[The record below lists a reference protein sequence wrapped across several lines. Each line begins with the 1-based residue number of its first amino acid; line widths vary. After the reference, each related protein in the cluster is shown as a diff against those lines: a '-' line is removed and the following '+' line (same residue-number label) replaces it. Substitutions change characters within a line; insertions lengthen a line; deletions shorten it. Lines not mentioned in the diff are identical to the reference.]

1 MSRKA
6 IFLLMRRAAFILLL
20 LGVSQALMA
29 PSAAAQVVTVTL
41 YGNVT
46 DSSGAA
52 IPDASV
58 TVKNAE
64 TGVAAAA
71 NTT

>member
-6 IFLLMRRAAFILLL
+6 IFLLMQRATFVLLL
-20 LGVSQALMA
+20 LGVSYALIV
-29 PSAAAQVVTVTL
+29 PSASGQVVTATL